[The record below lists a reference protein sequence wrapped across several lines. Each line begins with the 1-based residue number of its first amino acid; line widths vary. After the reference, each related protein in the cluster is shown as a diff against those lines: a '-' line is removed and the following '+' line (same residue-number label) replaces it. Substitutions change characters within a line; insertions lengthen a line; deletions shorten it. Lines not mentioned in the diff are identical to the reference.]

1 MPLDNELV
9 TLGARIEERRREI
22 GISQAE
28 LARRVGVRQSTMNS
42 LIKGDS
48 RTTRSLL
55 KIARELHTT
64 PAYLTGEVDNPD
76 EGAPPPPP
84 APPYQAVTLQVLLP
98 GEAALAQMFEG
109 MLAQLDPEHPD
120 EHAMLLAQR
129 LPSAL
134 AQLKDLLPA
143 VAPVADPTPRR
154 RRPTPAAAQPS

>member
-1 MPLDNELV
+1 MALDNQLV

-55 KIARELHTT
+55 KIARELRTT

-76 EGAPPPPP
+76 EGAPQPPP
-84 APPYQAVTLQVLLP
+84 AAPYQAITLQVLLP

-109 MLAQLDPEHPD
+109 MLAQLDPAHPD
-120 EHAMLLAQR
+120 EHALLLAQR

-143 VAPVADPTPRR
+143 QALVADATPRR
-154 RRPTPAAAQPS
+154 RRPTPVAAPPS